1 MISKLFETIIIG
13 LVAGIIGGSLGIS
26 SAPILVPFLVLFN
39 ITKNYRT
46 AIGTTILVII
56 PPLSILAIR
65 EYYKKGEVAIHSAII
80 LMAAVIIGNYLG
92 SLITTDTDISDVN
105 IALMTSFVLGCL
117 SIFWLVMALTG
128 FKINI
133 KALHSFLPTI
143 LF

>member
-1 MISKLFETIIIG
+1 MIGKLFETIMIG

-26 SAPILVPFLVLFN
+26 SAPVLVPFLVLLN

-65 EYYKKGEVAIHSAII
+65 EYYKKGEVAVHSALI

-92 SLITTDTDISDVN
+92 SLITTDTNISYVN

-117 SIFWLVMALTG
+117 SVFWLIMALTG

-133 KALHSFLPTI
+133 KNTHSYLPS
-143 LF
+143 FFF